1 MAVQRITSVLWS
13 GFLGA
18 CLLEGLVFAVVDPLA
33 LHWLGQPLDL
43 SRQGV
48 YSLAFF
54 AFWAVAALV
63 SSLTLLVGQPGGRA
77 SIDRVED

>member
-18 CLLEGLVFAVVDPLA
+18 CLLEGLVFAVVDPTS

-54 AFWAVAALV
+54 AFWTVAAMI
-63 SSLTLLVGQPGGRA
+63 SSLTLLVGQPVGEA
-77 SIDRVED
+77 TINRVED